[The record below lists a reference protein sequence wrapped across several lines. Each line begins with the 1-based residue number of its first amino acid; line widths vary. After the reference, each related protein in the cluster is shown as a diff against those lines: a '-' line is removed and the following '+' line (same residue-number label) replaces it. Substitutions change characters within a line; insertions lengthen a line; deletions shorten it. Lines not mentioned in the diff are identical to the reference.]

1 MDNFQRNSGRGV
13 WLNWQTVGFFAIDP
27 RATPP
32 GLQSL
37 VTFGG
42 L

>member
-1 MDNFQRNSGRGV
+1 MDNFQLCSGCDV
-13 WLNWQTVGFFAIDP
+13 WLNWQTVGFFAIDW
-27 RATPP
+27 RAIPP